1 MIQRPAGFGTFQSD
15 MSTLR
20 AAQLM
25 RGCLPKVDGLHTVAV
40 TAQLE
45 VAQGKIL
52 SLPFAALPV
61 VASEDAP
68 LPAAG
73 ER

>member
-1 MIQRPAGFGTFQSD
+1 MIQRPAGFGTFQFAV
-15 MSTLR
+15 MAALR

-25 RGCLPKVDGLHTVAV
+25 RGCLPKVEGLHTVAV

-52 SLPFAALPV
+52 LMPFILPV
-61 VASEDAP
+61 VASEDTP
-68 LPAAG
+68 PTAAG
-73 ER
+73 DR

>member
-1 MIQRPAGFGTFQSD
+1 MIQRPAGFGTFQFAV
-15 MSTLR
+15 MAALR

-40 TAQLE
+40 MAQLE
-45 VAQGKIL
+45 VAQGKVL
-52 SLPFAALPV
+52 CLPFAAV
-61 VASEDAP
+61 AVASEETPP
-68 LPAAG
+68 LAAG

>member
-1 MIQRPAGFGTFQSD
+1 MIQRPAGFGTFQFAV
-15 MSTLR
+15 MAALR

-45 VAQGKIL
+45 VAQGKVL
-52 SLPFAALPV
+52 SLPFIVP
-61 VASEDAP
+61 VASEDTLP
-68 LPAAG
+68 PAAG